1 MFDER
6 QDEKLVWV
14 ELDLDTTSHDVQT
27 HGLMIPICHQIQA
40 WGIDKLLDEHVC
52 VNQKVYDF
60 TPNQK
65 IMQVFASMLFG
76 CEDNKRMNKVLR
88 EDNPQ
93 YSRHFGLPRWADQ
106 SVVSKTFRTFEAEN
120 ISQLERVWRDSL
132 EATQSIQ
139 AWKSRVETG
148 EYITIDIDL
157 TGDVCKSKDD
167 PTVTKGYFPNKRGK
181 TGRQKAWA
189 YMTATDGKIHHLLAL
204 EYGSGKMNLSHCL
217 PSLLQKIVQ
226 LFELEHNKRRHLR
239 KQIIIRT
246 DAAGGTPRNIGI
258 LEGFGFSYFLKGYSY
273 QVAKQV
279 CELVSDWQKIPDKD
293 GGWFGISSKTDLPNL
308 GEFCDVIPALEVFG
322 FRQEKE
328 DGTIENS
335 HYLTNISD
343 YMRLSTDGAL
353 TGMWRYYHKR
363 ASIESSI
370 KTERNILNTAHKR
383 GRSFFASWGY
393 LIVSAIAYN
402 LLYLLRESFFSDTT
416 QKDVGMKDFV
426 RDAINIKCQ
435 IKTKKVRGEPI
446 RQVSLVL
453 DQANKYAKAFFK
465 KIKNRAEGQL
475 LLPFSREANYQQ
487 SLFSLRL

>member
-189 YMTATDGKIHHLLAL
+189 YMTGTDGKIHHLLAL

-246 DAAGGTPRNIGI
+246 DAA
-258 LEGFGFSYFLKGYSY
+258 LERREISGFSRHL
-273 QVAKQV
+273 
-279 CELVSDWQKIPDKD
+279 D
-293 GGWFGISSKTDLPNL
+293 
-308 GEFCDVIPALEVFG
+308 
-322 FRQEKE
+322 
-328 DGTIENS
+328 
-335 HYLTNISD
+335 
-343 YMRLSTDGAL
+343 
-353 TGMWRYYHKR
+353 
-363 ASIESSI
+363 
-370 KTERNILNTAHKR
+370 
-383 GRSFFASWGY
+383 
-393 LIVSAIAYN
+393 SAI
-402 LLYLLRESFFSDTT
+402 F
-416 QKDVGMKDFV
+416 
-426 RDAINIKCQ
+426 
-435 IKTKKVRGEPI
+435 
-446 RQVSLVL
+446 
-453 DQANKYAKAFFK
+453 
-465 KIKNRAEGQL
+465 
-475 LLPFSREANYQQ
+475 
-487 SLFSLRL
+487 